1 MTFTRSDL
9 AVLIDTETLQR
20 RISELAAEISR
31 DYADKELALI
41 GILKGSFVFL
51 ADLSRALSIE
61 CTVDF
66 LGLSSYGHRTT
77 TSGVVQITSD
87 LTSPIE
93 GRDVLVVED
102 IIDTGLTMRYLMEN
116 LSTRKPRSI
125 KVCTLLHKPSRQQVA
140 VPMHYTGFT
149 IEDHFVIGYGLDY
162 GDKFRNLPFIGWKR

>member
-1 MTFTRSDL
+1 MKRSDL
-9 AVLIDTETLQR
+9 DVLIDAPTLNK
-20 RISELAAEISR
+20 RIAELGAQISR
-31 DYADKELALI
+31 DYADRDLALI

-51 ADLSRALSIE
+51 SDLSRALSVE

-87 LTSPIE
+87 LTAPIE

-102 IIDTGLTMRYLMEN
+102 IIDTGLTMRYLLEN

-125 KVCTLLHKPSRQQVA
+125 KVCTLLHKPARTQAA
-140 VPMHYTGFT
+140 VPIDYTGFT
-149 IEDHFVIGYGLDY
+149 IEDLFVIGYGLDY
-162 GDKFRNLPFIGWKR
+162 ADKFRNLPYIGWKR